1 VRRRTATAALV
12 GGGLVLA
19 AATLAA
25 TRPDPRTDAVAD
37 GCERNPSGLYTSES
51 PNWAYVNDRNAP
63 ADGPA
68 PPPQWVRGEAS
79 ARYDPWLAAHPAG
92 GDNPFTHRSF
102 DLLTNIRPDP
112 AYDFLLGGDPEA
124 EIGNFEGS
132 GEGSDRLHTEWET
145 GAVAR
150 FAWPER
156 GDRIEMLG
164 SWVWDCDH
172 FLGGGERTE
181 LHPARALI
189 VHRNPGGP
197 SPTSPYGESE
207 TDVFVST
214 DKTPAGTQ
222 ADCAH
227 RAKGDRA
234 RFKECVRADGNWQDV
249 SGRYRFFV
257 AAPPR
262 PAAGASMQVRV
273 VERGSVNAVPIELQR
288 AARGVWVTFAIAA
301 QAGRK
306 LVLAKQV
313 FVGWSPMPARA
324 LPQHLRVRF
333 RRLIVRRAMDP
344 GCPAGQPACG
354 SAQTTLTRQISAPP
368 GEWVVYWNV
377 DGIWGLWDPV
387 VLRPRDGQ
395 VFRGRQTVD
404 LYVPRG
410 KPWRLF
416 MFARECDFGQISA
429 AGPVP
434 MTPCPR
440 SNEFGDAPGDET
452 AGSLE
457 RRFRSPA
464 ASLGRHLV
472 DAKLEASTCPLVNRR
487 GCYAVEFTVT
497 RIADER
503 RRAGTRRIPSARIR

>member
-1 VRRRTATAALV
+1 MRRRTATAGLAGV
-12 GGGLVLA
+12 GLVLA

-25 TRPDPRTDAVAD
+25 TRPDPLTQAVAD
-37 GCERNPSGLYTSES
+37 GCERNPSGLYTSDS

-63 ADGPA
+63 ADGPP
-68 PPPQWVRGEAS
+68 PPPQWVRGVAS
-79 ARYDPWLAAHPAG
+79 AQFGPWLAAHPAG

-102 DLLTNIRPDP
+102 DLITNIRPDP
-112 AYDFLLGGDPEA
+112 EYAFLLGGDPA
-124 EIGNFEGS
+124 RPTGNFEGS
-132 GEGSDRLHTEWET
+132 GEGTNRLHTEWET

-172 FLGGGERTE
+172 FGGGGERTE

-189 VHRNPGGP
+189 VHRNPGGS
-197 SPTSPYGESE
+197 SPQSPVGESE

-227 RAKGDRA
+227 RSKGDRA
-234 RFKECVRADGNWQDV
+234 SFKACVRTDPNRQDV
-249 SGRYRFFV
+249 NGDYGFFV

-262 PAAGASMQVRV
+262 PAPSSRLRVRV
-273 VERGSVNAVPIELQR
+273 VDRGSVGGVRVAAAR
-288 AARGVWVTFAIAA
+288 AAGGARVTFSIRAP
-301 QAGRK
+301 AGTR
-306 LVLAKQV
+306 VVVAKQV
-313 FVGWSPMPARA
+313 FVGWSPLPARA

-333 RRLIVRRAMDP
+333 RRLVVRRAMDP
-344 GCPAGQPACG
+344 GCPPGQPACG
-354 SAQTTLTRQISAPP
+354 TPQTTLTRQISAPP

-377 DGIWGLWDPV
+377 AGIWGLWDPV

-395 VFRGRQTVD
+395 VFPGRQTVD
-404 LYVPRG
+404 LYVARG

-416 MFARECDFGQISA
+416 MFARECDFGQVSA

-452 AGSLE
+452 AGALE

-464 ASLGRHLV
+464 AALGRQLV

-487 GCYAVEFTVT
+487 GCYALEFEVT
-497 RIADER
+497 RVRDEAR
-503 RRAGTRRIPSARIR
+503 RVPKPRIR